1 VLESQLF
8 RIRVEVFDATARPVY
23 RQTSRYWW
31 PDGREFELVYDAD
44 FDGAGDRIVIDTD
57 RMTGSCRAID
67 DDVLYIEFGFR
78 ATPRQRV
85 GEMIQLSRDG
95 RHRART
101 WHWYEDERLARLT
114 LVRERR
120 TSLDPADWPATHARP
135 TGFAFDSS
143 AMA

>member
-8 RIRVEVFDATARPVY
+8 RIRVEVFAATSRPVY

-44 FDGAGDRIVIDTD
+44 FDAAGDRIVIDTD

-78 ATPRQRV
+78 ATPLQRV

-95 RHRART
+95 LHRART

-120 TSLDPADWPATHARP
+120 TSLDPSDWPATHARP
-135 TGFAFDSS
+135 TGFEFDS
-143 AMA
+143 